1 MCHIFDT
8 HAHYDD
14 DTFEIDRELL
24 LKKLISKDVRCIVN
38 ASVDIESSIKSI
50 ELSNNYSYIYAAV
63 GIHPQ
68 NIENSNFKNN
78 YIEELENLIINNSKV
93 VAIGEI
99 GLDYY
104 FNSENKSS
112 QIKVFEEQIELSLK
126 HDLPIL
132 VHDREAHGD
141 TLEILKKY
149 KPKGIVHCFSGS
161 LEMAQEIIKLG
172 MYIGIG
178 GVVTFKN
185 AKTILDVV
193 REIPL
198 ENIVLETDAPYLAPV
213 PFRGKRCDSSYIK
226 YVAEKIS
233 EIKSIDVKKVYE
245 QTFKNAMNLFKI
257 SKIEV

>member
-14 DTFEIDRELL
+14 STFDEDRNVLLNNLL
-24 LKKLISKDVRCIVN
+24 LKNVSKIVN
-38 ASVDIESSIKSI
+38 ASVDIQSSIKSI
-50 ELSNNYSYIYAAV
+50 ELSNRYSHVYTAIGV
-63 GIHPQ
+63 HPQ
-68 NIENSNFKNN
+68 NIENSNFEND
-78 YIEELENLIINNSKV
+78 YPEILENFIINNSKI

-104 FNSENKSS
+104 FNSKNKTD
-112 QIKVFEEQIELSLK
+112 QIKVFEKQIELSLK
-126 HDLPIL
+126 HALPIL
-132 VHDREAHGD
+132 IHDREAHSD

-161 LEMAQEIIKLG
+161 LEMAREVIKLG

-178 GVVTFKN
+178 GVITFKN
-185 AKTILDVV
+185 AKTIVEVV
-193 REIPL
+193 REIPI

-233 EIKSIDVKKVYE
+233 EIKSIDVKEVYK
-245 QTFKNAMNLFKI
+245 QTFENAINLFQI

>member
-24 LKKLISKDVRCIVN
+24 LKELISKDVRCIVN

-63 GIHPQ
+63 GVHPQ

>member
-24 LKKLISKDVRCIVN
+24 LKELISKDVRCIVN

-68 NIENSNFKNN
+68 NIENSSFKNN

-104 FNSENKSS
+104 FNSENKSI

-233 EIKSIDVKKVYE
+233 EIKSIDVKKVYK